1 MVPARRKMRPPDLDV
16 TPAFRRWRLRP
27 CPAQPLSTAQ
37 YASLEP
43 QFQVEFPTKCRILL
57 DGMHRILHSK
67 ISKIMAFLTEQ
78 ELESLRIDQSVF
90 HIVGRGEE
98 HFQVLTAFDDGG
110 HAAFFLGRVR
120 SVNSG
125 NRYEFLE
132 DAPVWA
138 QLARIPARP
147 LRRLDSCAI
156 SCLIAVVGT
165 MGQPPYVYQPNLGRA
180 TPTAKHGAFSC

>member
-1 MVPARRKMRPPDLDV
+1 MPATKFILRPMVPARRQMKPPDLDV
-16 TPAFRRWRLRP
+16 TPAFRRWRLRL

-43 QFQVEFPTKCRILL
+43 QFQAYF
-57 DGMHRILHSK
+57 
-67 ISKIMAFLTEQ
+67 AFENQQDYGLPYGAGT
-78 ELESLRIDQSVF
+78 RKPAIDQSVF
-90 HIVGRGEE
+90 HIVGPGEE
-98 HFQVLTAFDDGG
+98 HFQLLTAFDAGR

-132 DAPVWA
+132 DAPVRA

-147 LRRLDSCAI
+147 LRRLDSCAGVDGL
-156 SCLIAVVGT
+156 SS
-165 MGQPPYVYQPNLGRA
+165 PRFY
-180 TPTAKHGAFSC
+180 GALDAQIDERKV